1 MIGAHPITWNGGD
14 VWKMI
19 KDLSESAIMPVGALI
34 LLIVLVNDLI
44 QALVSG
50 NQFENVGMGV
60 FIKWSVKAIIG
71 IILVSSVFDI
81 ATWLFTLGVY
91 AGQQGLDTI
100 DIVELN
106 VNIDVSGFE
115 IWEILVMLIIA
126 ILTFLAVCLMIIA
139 IIVSLAGRIIECFMY
154 LAAAPIPMATYMNS
168 EWRQMGNNWLRGMF
182 ALAFQ
187 GFFIVVAL
195 AIFTGLF
202 GTVVKTVNDNAELAE
217 NGGEIIF
224 QMLILFAYTLAL
236 TMTVLRSGQISKSI
250 FGAS

>member
-44 QALVSG
+44 QNMVAG
-50 NQFENVGMGV
+50 NQFENVGIGV
-60 FIKWSVKAIIG
+60 FFKWFIKAMIG
-71 IILVSSVFDI
+71 ILLVSNVFDI
-81 ATWLFTLGVY
+81 ASWLFTLGVY
-91 AGQQGLDTI
+91 AGTQGVDKIGIGDLTVTI
-100 DIVELN
+100 DVTGYELGE
-106 VNIDVSGFE
+106 VLIM
-115 IWEILVMLIIA
+115 LVIA
-126 ILTFLAVCLMIIA
+126 ILTFLAVCLLLIA
-139 IIVSLAGRIIECFMY
+139 IIVTLAGRIIECFMY

-202 GTVVKTVNDNAELAE
+202 ANVVATVNANAKLAT